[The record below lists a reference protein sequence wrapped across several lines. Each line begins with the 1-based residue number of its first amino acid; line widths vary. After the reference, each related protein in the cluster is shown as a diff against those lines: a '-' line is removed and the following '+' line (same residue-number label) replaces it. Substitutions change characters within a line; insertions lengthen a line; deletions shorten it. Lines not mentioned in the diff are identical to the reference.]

1 MRYYIVR
8 WCNFIERSYT
18 ILKKYFLLLLPVIF
32 LFILYLSL
40 PDFLI
45 FNSLSSNY
53 NSIRDTELQ
62 VAVYHQKNIDYLI
75 NEIAQEHNMIN
86 GTPTTLTIHFYHSKR
101 EFQNGYKP
109 FYSISIDYS
118 KKIGDCPNTG
128 NLLLIQFNNS
138 FPFATPSTTPFSQQI
153 TLCYDIL

>member
-1 MRYYIVR
+1 M
-8 WCNFIERSYT
+8 
-18 ILKKYFLLLLPVIF
+18 KKYFLFLLPVIF
-32 LFILYLSL
+32 LFALYLSL

-62 VAVYHQKNIDYLI
+62 VAVYHLKNIDYLI

-86 GTPTTLTIHFYHSKR
+86 GTPTTLTIHLYHSKR
-101 EFQNGYKP
+101 EFQNGHKP
-109 FYSISIDYS
+109 FYSITIDYS
-118 KKIGDCPNTG
+118 TKIGSNTG
-128 NLLLIQFNNS
+128 NLLLIQFINS
-138 FPFATPSTTPFSQQI
+138 FPFATPSTTPFNQQI

>member
-1 MRYYIVR
+1 M
-8 WCNFIERSYT
+8 
-18 ILKKYFLLLLPVIF
+18 KKYFLLLLPVIF

-62 VAVYHQKNIDYLI
+62 VAVYHQKNIDYLV

-86 GTPTTLTIHFYHSKR
+86 GTPTTLTIHLYHSKR

-109 FYSISIDYS
+109 F
-118 KKIGDCPNTG
+118 
-128 NLLLIQFNNS
+128 
-138 FPFATPSTTPFSQQI
+138 
-153 TLCYDIL
+153 

>member
-1 MRYYIVR
+1 M
-8 WCNFIERSYT
+8 
-18 ILKKYFLLLLPVIF
+18 KKYFLLLLPVIF

-86 GTPTTLTIHFYHSKR
+86 GTPTTLTA
-101 EFQNGYKP
+101 
-109 FYSISIDYS
+109 
-118 KKIGDCPNTG
+118 
-128 NLLLIQFNNS
+128 NS
-138 FPFATPSTTPFSQQI
+138 ARTVRLF
-153 TLCYDIL
+153 

>member
-1 MRYYIVR
+1 M
-8 WCNFIERSYT
+8 
-18 ILKKYFLLLLPVIF
+18 KKYFLLLLPVIF

-86 GTPTTLTIHFYHSKR
+86 GTPTTLTIHLYHSKR

-138 FPFATPSTTPFSQQI
+138 FPFATPFSQQI